1 MDELR
6 AMCGFTAVA
15 TLLILLMGAAAELRA
30 ETEVS
35 HYMEHLAAGDFA
47 PGGTLTGAILGPQG
61 LTIASAGTVAE
72 SDGLTRHLPEG
83 TYVSPALTSDLPF
96 NSIGLHWR
104 ESAPE
109 GTWIDLFVSTST
121 DGVTWSDWRLV
132 SGDPETR
139 LEPYF
144 PDGRANPFFGDVVGS
159 LVNRYPARQGYGHYF
174 RYKAVLATS
183 SPTITPV
190 LDRVTATL
198 IDSTCPDLPPP
209 DAPSAG
215 RYDKPPVWARSSWG
229 ARPPAGSVTYCSPT
243 THLCVHHTAGP
254 GDYGASSLAEC
265 MANVRSTQAYHMD
278 TQGWVDLGYNI
289 MMCKHGDIFEGRYG
303 GDNVRGAHDGYN
315 CPSLGVGALGY
326 FHPPYSDAPT
336 TALLNAFKELF
347 AWKASQNG
355 LNPYGRTYYSSYG
368 GNMDVIY
375 GHHQVSATACPGDQL
390 IPRLGEIR
398 DGTYDLM
405 QGGPV
410 GDEVIVDNMD
420 SGYTSTGFWS
430 TSVTPGYYGTNY
442 EANGTGGTGSE
453 TANWRPFFAT
463 GGTYGVYV
471 WYTEGGNR
479 AQDAP
484 FTVHYSSGQDLVR
497 VNQQQ
502 HGSQWVK
509 LGSYYFLAGS
519 NGWVS
524 LSDDATP
531 GYFII
536 ADAVR
541 FVLETGG
548 CSLDLDASYA
558 AGTLSLDFIISSLE
572 PTTWANYLILTYP
585 AEQVIPLW
593 TISLPVIATPMA
605 IPLSFPLPNI
615 GWVGIWSGL
624 FAAGGAED
632 IELVW
637 VDTGW

>member
-1 MDELR
+1 MSELR
-6 AMCGFTAVA
+6 AMYGFTAVA
-15 TLLILLMGAAAELRA
+15 TLLILLMGGAAELQA
-30 ETEVS
+30 ETQVS
-35 HYMEHLAAGDFA
+35 HYTEDLKAGSFA
-47 PGGTLTGAILGPQG
+47 PGGTLTGALLGPQG
-61 LTIASAGTVAE
+61 LVIAQAGAAVE
-72 SDGLTRHLPEG
+72 SGGPIRHLSEG
-83 TYVSPALTSDLPF
+83 TYVSPVLTSDLPF

-104 ESAPE
+104 ASAPE
-109 GTWIDLFVSTST
+109 GTGIDLYLSTSP
-121 DGVTWSDWRLV
+121 DGVTWSDWILV
-132 SGDPETR
+132 SGDPETQV
-139 LEPYF
+139 EPYF

-159 LVNRYPARQGYGHYF
+159 LVNRYPTRQGYGHYF
-174 RYKAVLATS
+174 RYKVILDTS
-183 SPTITPV
+183 SQTLTPV

-198 IDSTCPDLPPP
+198 IDSTCPDFSPP

-229 ARPPAGSVTYCSPT
+229 ARPPAGSVSYCSPT

-254 GDYGASSLAEC
+254 GDYDASTLSEC
-265 MANVRSTQAYHMD
+265 MANVRSTQAYHID
-278 TQGWVDLGYNI
+278 TCGWVDLGYNY

-303 GDNVRGAHDGYN
+303 GDDVRGAHDGYN
-315 CPSLGVGALGY
+315 CPSLGAGALGY

-336 TALLNAFKELF
+336 TALLNTFKELF

-355 LNPYGRTYYSSYG
+355 LNPYGHTYYSNYG
-368 GNMDVIY
+368 ANMDVIY

-410 GDEVIVDNMD
+410 GDEVIVDNTD
-420 SGYTSTGFWS
+420 SGYTSSGFWS

-453 TANWRPFFAT
+453 AAKWRPFFAQ